1 MEDILKF
8 LLVAGVLV
16 VAFIRQAKKEAQKKQ
31 TSLPPFMPQPEAP
44 SAPLPDEPKD
54 RTYDGYIPEGPA
66 PEPVAPPRPKA
77 KRKAAQTFA
86 EAKPKQNIATASP
99 PVATPDTATAS
110 PPVATPDTENDAS
123 DYSIHSAEEARRAI
137 IWGEILNRKY

>member
-16 VAFIRQAKKEAQKKQ
+16 VAFIRQAKKEARKKQ
-31 TSLPPFMPQPEAP
+31 APLPPFMPQPESP

-66 PEPVAPPRPKA
+66 PEPAAPPRPKA
-77 KRKAAQTFA
+77 KRKAAQTFV
-86 EAKPKQNIATASP
+86 EAKPKQNIATAP
-99 PVATPDTATAS
+99 PPAATPNA
-110 PPVATPDTENDAS
+110 ENDAA
-123 DYSIHSAEEARRAI
+123 DYSIRSAEEARRAI

>member
-54 RTYDGYIPEGPA
+54 RTYDGYIPEEPA
-66 PEPVAPPRPKA
+66 PEPAAPPRPKA

-86 EAKPKQNIATASP
+86 KAKPKQNIAAASP
-99 PVATPDTATAS
+99 S
-110 PPVATPDTENDAS
+110 VATPDTENDAS
-123 DYSIHSAEEARRAI
+123 DYNIRSAEEARRAI

>member
-16 VAFIRQAKKEAQKKQ
+16 VAFIRQAKKEARKKQ
-31 TSLPPFMPQPEAP
+31 APLPPFMPQPESP

-66 PEPVAPPRPKA
+66 SEPPTPPRPKT
-77 KRKAAQTFA
+77 KRNPARTFA
-86 EAKPKQNIATASP
+86 KAEPKQNIPVPPPPATEDG
-99 PVATPDTATAS
+99 TT
-110 PPVATPDTENDAS
+110 
-123 DYSIHSAEEARRAI
+123 DYQIHSAEEARRAI
-137 IWGEILNRKY
+137 IWSEILTRKY